1 MSTLKDVAVLA
12 NVSPI
17 TVSRVINTPDLVK
30 PGTRLKVQKAM
41 DQLQYS
47 PNIPAKN
54 LVTKRSGIINV
65 YIPENMDLS
74 NPFSMHFIAGV
85 SQGLGENMYSF
96 LLLRDRKIETACDGY
111 IVTGLEHREIYEF
124 DDFARKR
131 NRPIVLFGHT
141 DIEAIDCIDIDNVA
155 GAFMATEY
163 LIRNGHRKIAMINVN
178 ENRDY
183 VTDRLNGYRKAL
195 DAYDIPY
202 RKKRVI
208 YAENNIHGGIKAVEQ
223 LLESDRPTAIFCATD
238 TMAIGVSRALSDAG
252 LKIPE
257 DISLIGYDGLG
268 HQLLITPHLTTIRQ
282 PVIQAG
288 RLMAE
293 TLLQRL
299 QGNSADR
306 IVRMICP
313 ELLEGD
319 SVAEI

>member
-1 MSTLKDVAVLA
+1 M
-12 NVSPI
+12 
-17 TVSRVINTPDLVK
+17 
-30 PGTRLKVQKAM
+30 KVQKAM

-111 IVTGLEHREIYEF
+111 IVTGLEHREYMNSTILHAKETGG
-124 DDFARKR
+124 
-131 NRPIVLFGHT
+131 VLFGHT

-195 DAYDIPY
+195 DAYDIPF
-202 RKKRVI
+202 RKK
-208 YAENNIHGGIKAVEQ
+208 
-223 LLESDRPTAIFCATD
+223 SDLC
-238 TMAIGVSRALSDAG
+238 G
-252 LKIPE
+252 K
-257 DISLIGYDGLG
+257 
-268 HQLLITPHLTTIRQ
+268 
-282 PVIQAG
+282 
-288 RLMAE
+288 
-293 TLLQRL
+293 
-299 QGNSADR
+299 
-306 IVRMICP
+306 
-313 ELLEGD
+313 
-319 SVAEI
+319 